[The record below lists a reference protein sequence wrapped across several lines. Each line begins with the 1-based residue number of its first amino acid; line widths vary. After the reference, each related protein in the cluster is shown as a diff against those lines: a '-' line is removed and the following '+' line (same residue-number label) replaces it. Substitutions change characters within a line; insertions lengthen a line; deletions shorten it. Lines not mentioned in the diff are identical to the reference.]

1 MEDTITVVVPVYN
14 EEKASGEVIEELK
27 AVLDG
32 GEFKYEIIV
41 VDDGSS
47 DRSPEILGTIGGIQ
61 LVTHPK
67 NLGYG
72 KALKT
77 GISRAKGDWV
87 LIIDADGSYKTG
99 DVPGLLERRK
109 ECDMVIGLRRGGKS
123 YDSFPRRPAK
133 WFLNKL
139 AGYLAGVNIPDLN
152 SGLRVFKRDLAL
164 RFWHLFPDRF
174 SFTATLTMC
183 FLGSGYRVEYVKT
196 DYLKRI
202 GKSKIIPFNF
212 LQFINLVIRLV
223 IYFEPLKIFVPASLI
238 ILLIGVFLAVYSFFY
253 LHRIMDVTVVV
264 LLLSSLQV
272 FLFGLLAELIVKRS
286 SK

>member
-1 MEDTITVVVPVYN
+1 MEDIITVVVPVYN
-14 EEKASGEVIEELK
+14 EEKASGEVIDKLK

-32 GEFKYEIIV
+32 GESKYEIIV
-41 VDDGSS
+41 VDDGSR
-47 DRSPEILGTIGGIQ
+47 DRSPEVLGKIGGIQ

-77 GISRAKGDWV
+77 GISRAKGNWI
-87 LIIDADGSYKTG
+87 LIIDADGSYKAE
-99 DVPGLLERRK
+99 DVPGLLDRRK
-109 ECDMVIGLRRGGKS
+109 ECDMVIGLRRGRKI

-139 AGYLAGVNIPDLN
+139 AGYLAGVSIPDLN
-152 SGLRVFKRDLAL
+152 SGMRVFKRDLAL

-174 SFTATLTMC
+174 SFTTTLTMC
-183 FLGSGYRVEYVKT
+183 FLASDHAVQYV
-196 DYLKRI
+196 DISYLKRI
-202 GKSKIIPFNF
+202 GRSKIMPSNF
-212 LQFINLVIRLV
+212 LQFINLVIKLV

-238 ILLIGVFLAVYSFFY
+238 IFLVGVFFALYSFFY
-253 LHRIMDVTVVV
+253 LDRIMDVTVVV
-264 LLLSSLQV
+264 LLLTSLQI
-272 FLFGLLAELIVKRS
+272 FFFGLLAELIVKRS